1 MKISK
6 KITAAA
12 LAAMMTGTC
21 ITAAASAETQ
31 EKKLY
36 VSPVEATLS
45 FSGNIFSLKDGTL
58 AYISDSQLENWKNT
72 GEFAFN
78 LVNTDFNIS
87 ENPIMGY
94 NFKNNKGWVV
104 QKIDGKSNL
113 RLVSFDE
120 STCTLHET
128 KNLQNDWY
136 SAQGNGVFA
145 AKKNTSSYS
154 FTFYSID
161 GTEKSFDLNY
171 TTSDNDMWFG
181 YDMSEDSKYD
191 LAIIWLSGQGK
202 YKNDSE
208 LTLMKY
214 AIYGLTKDG
223 NVETIYESGD
233 DFDIGNFGSISLG
246 KNCVSWLEQRIPVMG
261 KTITKI
267 YETGEELVIDPWSI
281 DGLTCKTASGES
293 TATSFS
299 VIDVFGNKMIT
310 RYESDVTGEEEYRYV
325 LLDKDKLDAAS
336 PIDKCK
342 PDSKSYKYMYS
353 NDGKIFKVQ
362 SEDDK
367 WGYIDANG
375 NELGFFDD
383 AGTFAGDYAPVV
395 KDGKAYLIDRNMN
408 CVSEKID
415 ADSIGTYSTDTE
427 HFMITKD
434 DKNYIVAISDAAKAP
449 NEPETSETPDTP
461 DTSSTTESADTS
473 SATESADTSST
484 TESADSS
491 SAAADKADGE
501 NPATGAA
508 GFALLSV
515 IAAASVAIVSRKKK

>member
-1 MKISK
+1 MKLRK
-6 KITAAA
+6 RFAAAA

-21 ITAAASAETQ
+21 ITAAAYAEETQ

-36 VSPVEATLS
+36 VSPMSVDGRLIEN
-45 FSGNIFSLKDGTL
+45 FFSLEDGTL
-58 AYISDSQLENWKNT
+58 AYMSDSQLENWKTT
-72 GEFAFN
+72 GEFN
-78 LVNTDFNIS
+78 YSEVKTDFDTS
-87 ENPIMGY
+87 ENKITDCII
-94 NFKNNKGWVV
+94 KNGKGWIT
-104 QKIDGKSNL
+104 QKIDGKNNL

-128 KNLQNDWY
+128 QNLQNDWY
-136 SAQGNGVFA
+136 SARGNGVFA
-145 AKKNTSSYS
+145 GKKNTSSYT

-171 TTSDNDMWFG
+171 TTSDNNMWFG
-181 YDMSEDSKYD
+181 YDMFEDSKYD
-191 LAIIWLSGQGK
+191 LAIIWKSGEKIQDDG
-202 YKNDSE
+202 YTFFNF
-208 LTLMKY
+208 T
-214 AIYGLTKDG
+214 IYGLTKDG
-223 NVETIYESGD
+223 NLETIYESDNDSNWASMGY
-233 DFDIGNFGSISLG
+233 IILG
-246 KNCVSWLEQRIPVMG
+246 KNCVSWMEQRMALMKGYPV
-261 KTITKI
+261 KI
-267 YETGEELVIDPWSI
+267 FETGEKINISEWQVEGLKVKNAYGEID
-281 DGLTCKTASGES
+281 AMVY
-293 TATSFS
+293 S
-299 VIDVFGNKMIT
+299 VREVFGNKMIT
-310 RYESDVTGEEEYRYV
+310 RYTSDVTGEEDEYRYV
-325 LLDKDKLDAAS
+325 LLDKTKLAS
-336 PIDKCK
+336 ATYKERAK
-342 PDSKSYKYMYS
+342 PDSKSYKSMYS
-353 NDGKIFKVQ
+353 EDGKIFYVM
-362 SEDDK
+362 SENDK
-367 WGYIDANG
+367 WGFIDADG
-375 NELGFFDD
+375 NELGFFDNI
-383 AGTFAGDYAPVV
+383 GTFIGDYAPVV

-501 NPATGAA
+501 NPPTGAA